1 MSGKEECNGSADIYA
16 SALTLLYKAQE
27 VPTGEQVTS
36 TLAIKFPSSLA
47 NLVPSRDRSEVSTAT
62 SMAQGETDP
71 R

>member
-1 MSGKEECNGSADIYA
+1 MSGKEECKGSTGIYA

-27 VPTGEQVTS
+27 VPIGEQVTS